1 MTMLISFCVK
11 PYCAIRARSK
21 GNVTTFVMSNLLTL
35 VTLSTIVNHHYCI
48 VKHLLE
54 IFSLTNVYNI
64 DYNEGDNKEGMI
76 TYWIE
81 EFT

>member
-1 MTMLISFCVK
+1 
-11 PYCAIRARSK
+11 
-21 GNVTTFVMSNLLTL
+21 MSNLLTL